1 MSEETLRLFL
11 ENLRVAEG
19 STEHFTMDPAL
30 AFARIGWQ
38 HSVEPGLWIV
48 KWVQG
53 AVAAGAVAVEVSFSR
68 HSLEIH
74 CYGVFSVDVRQ
85 LVKQLLGGQIPAQ
98 RSERHWVAAL
108 HGVCGEPLESLT
120 LASRHGTD
128 RQKVT
133 FRDGILSTEEEQA
146 DPGPRALSLHLNL
159 ASSSARLWNWR
170 SRWSHV
176 EQALTSR
183 LRYCH
188 VPIRVGKSLV
198 SRQSPFAHGA
208 LLNWIEPAAEDL
220 VEAFT
225 VHGSSEQIISPS
237 LLQSH
242 EDHTPDLV
250 RSSLMVTLHRSRLKR
265 GSVDVFWI
273 RDGAL
278 IGPIRANVPVSV
290 IRLEVFCP
298 GDHPKVNLSEWA
310 IQDPAS
316 FFPDQKILEI
326 SRQLVL
332 GLESLIVTLSERHD
346 EAMRHPFLFF
356 SSSAMADGRLLRAL
370 EGPVLGALRGFSQRS
385 SLELITK

>member
-19 STEHFTMDPAL
+19 STEHFTMDPAQ
-30 AFARIGWQ
+30 AFARLGWQ

-48 KWVQG
+48 KWIQG
-53 AVAAGAVAVEVSFSR
+53 AVAAGAVAVDIAFTR
-68 HSLEIH
+68 NSLEIH
-74 CYGVFSVDVRQ
+74 CYGDFVIDVRQ
-85 LVKQLLGGQIPAQ
+85 LVKQLLGGQIPSH

-120 LASRHGTD
+120 LASRQGTN
-128 RQKVT
+128 RQLVT
-133 FRDGILSTEEEQA
+133 FRNGTLSTEEEQT
-146 DPGPRALSLHLNL
+146 DPGPRALSLQLTL
-159 ASSSARLWNWR
+159 ASSSRIWNLR
-170 SRWSHV
+170 SRWTPV
-176 EQALTSR
+176 ELALTTR

-188 VPIRVGKSLV
+188 VPIRVGKTLV

-208 LLNWIEPAAEDL
+208 LLNWIEPATDGLA
-220 VEAFT
+220 EAFT
-225 VHGSSEQIISPS
+225 LHGNSEQIIAPS
-237 LLQSH
+237 LLQLPGDTSP
-242 EDHTPDLV
+242 ELV
-250 RSSLMVTLHRSRLKR
+250 RSSLMVTLHRSRIKR

-290 IRLEVFCP
+290 IRLEVICP

-310 IQDPAS
+310 IQDPSS

-332 GLESLIVTLSERHD
+332 GLESLIVNLSERHD
-346 EAMRHPFLFF
+346 EATRHPFLFF
-356 SSSAMADGRLLRAL
+356 SSSATADGRLLRAL
-370 EGPVLGALRGFSQRS
+370 EGPVLGALRGFSQRTH
-385 SLELITK
+385 LELMT